1 VSEHRRRLA
10 RDRAFDARNGLA
22 ALIKHSGV
30 APAYV
35 EKMQGKL
42 VELWTEA
49 VSAMGDLGEPVYP
62 SLITVA
68 VKKDPEDEK

>member
-1 VSEHRRRLA
+1 MSEHRRRLA
-10 RDRAFDARNGLA
+10 RDHAFDARNGLA

-30 APAYV
+30 TPAYA
-35 EKMQGKL
+35 EKMQVKL

-62 SLITVA
+62 SLMTQ
-68 VKKDPEDEK
+68 VKKDPENRK